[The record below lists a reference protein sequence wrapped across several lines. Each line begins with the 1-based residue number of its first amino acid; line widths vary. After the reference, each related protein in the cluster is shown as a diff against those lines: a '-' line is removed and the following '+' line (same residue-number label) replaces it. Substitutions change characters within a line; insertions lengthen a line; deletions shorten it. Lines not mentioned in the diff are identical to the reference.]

1 MKTWHKVAIGA
12 GAVVVLGGIVLF
24 SVNQANKGVVTVQTA
39 KVANQDSL
47 VSLVTASGEVKPTT
61 YTNVTAQG
69 YGRITEIFVK
79 EGDHVKKGDRL
90 LLQENVQANADVQ
103 AQSAAVNSAESG
115 VQAAEASYKAA
126 QSDLILQQANLEKAK
141 LDYDRGQGLFK
152 DGLIP
157 KQDFDQRKTIY
168 DGAVATVDSARAR
181 VQSLKAQLDQ
191 TRSQVNQGRAVL
203 VRTQDVLHKTTY
215 TSPINGIVSYLPER
229 VGDYVVMG
237 MQNAN
242 GSFIMTLSD
251 MSVVTA
257 EVKVDETDIVNVKMG
272 QEADVTIDAVPGKI
286 FKGKVTE
293 IGSQAVLRS
302 SGLTTTQTTTSTQ
315 EAKDFKVVVTL
326 ANPPENLRPGL
337 STTAK
342 IKTAERK
349 NVVAIPI
356 QALAVRTRKDLE
368 EAVKNAKKQG
378 SSNVTLAAPPP
389 PAPGDPKKDEVQGVF
404 VVNGKKAVFLPVETG
419 IAGVTDIEITK
430 GLKAGDEIVVGSYK
444 ALRTLKPES
453 QVKAATD
460 SYREDLVSSGVVI
473 KTEALTKVYEMGAEK
488 VHALSGVDVEIRK
501 GDYVAIMGPSG
512 SGKST
517 LMNLIGCLDSPSA
530 GKYWLAGRLVSD
542 LDDDELAYIRNKEI
556 GFVFQTFNLL
566 PRATALHN
574 VELPLIYNGTPSE
587 ERIEKAKK
595 ALERVDLMD
604 RMHHKPNELSGGQ
617 RQRVAIARAL
627 VNSPSIVLADEP
639 TGNLDSKTGEEIM
652 ALFANLHGQGNTI
665 ILVTHEHDIAQ
676 HAHRII
682 FIRDGKI
689 ASDEAVAK
697 K

>member
-47 VSLVTASGEVKPTT
+47 VSLVTASGEIKPTT
-61 YTNVTAQG
+61 YTNISAQG

-79 EGDHVKKGDRL
+79 EGDHVKKGDKL

-115 VQAAEASYKAA
+115 VQAAEASYKMA
-126 QSDLILQQANLEKAK
+126 QSDLISQQANLERAR
-141 LDYDRGQGLFK
+141 LDYERGQGLLK

-157 KQDFDQRKTIY
+157 KQDFDQRKTAY
-168 DGAVATVDSARAR
+168 DAVTATVESARAR
-181 VQSLKAQLDQ
+181 VLSLKAQLEQ
-191 TRSQVNQGRAVL
+191 TRAQVNQGRAVL
-203 VRTQDVLHKTTY
+203 VHTQDILHKTTY

-237 MQNAN
+237 MQNAT

-257 EVKVDETDIVNVKMG
+257 EVKVDETDIVNVRLG
-272 QEADVTIDAVPGKI
+272 EEADVTIDAVPGKI

-293 IGSQAVLRS
+293 VGSQAVLRS

-326 ANPPENLRPGL
+326 TNPPENLRPGL

-368 EAVKNAKKQG
+368 EAAKNAKKQG
-378 SSNVTLAAPPP
+378 NSSVTLAAPPP

-404 VVNGKKAVFLPVETG
+404 VVNGSKAVFLAVETG

-453 QVKAATD
+453 QVK
-460 SYREDLVSSGVVI
+460 
-473 KTEALTKVYEMGAEK
+473 
-488 VHALSGVDVEIRK
+488 VD
-501 GDYVAIMGPSG
+501 
-512 SGKST
+512 
-517 LMNLIGCLDSPSA
+517 NSA
-530 GKYWLAGRLVSD
+530 PKKQ
-542 LDDDELAYIRNKEI
+542 DD
-556 GFVFQTFNLL
+556 QQ
-566 PRATALHN
+566 
-574 VELPLIYNGTPSE
+574 S
-587 ERIEKAKK
+587 
-595 ALERVDLMD
+595 
-604 RMHHKPNELSGGQ
+604 
-617 RQRVAIARAL
+617 
-627 VNSPSIVLADEP
+627 
-639 TGNLDSKTGEEIM
+639 
-652 ALFANLHGQGNTI
+652 
-665 ILVTHEHDIAQ
+665 
-676 HAHRII
+676 
-682 FIRDGKI
+682 
-689 ASDEAVAK
+689 
-697 K
+697 

>member
-39 KVANQDSL
+39 KVANQESL
-47 VSLVTASGEVKPTT
+47 VSLVTASGEIKPTT
-61 YTNVTAQG
+61 YTNVSAQG
-69 YGRITEIFVK
+69 YGRITQIFVK
-79 EGDHVKKGDRL
+79 EGDHVKKGDKL

-115 VQAAEASYKAA
+115 VQVAEAGFKAA
-126 QSDLILQQANLEKAK
+126 QADLISQQANLEKTK
-141 LDYDRGQGLFK
+141 LDYDRGQGLYK

-157 KQDFDQRKTIY
+157 KQDFDQRKTAY
-168 DGAVATVDSARAR
+168 DAQVAAVDSARAR

-191 TRSQVNQGRAVL
+191 TRAQVNQGRAVL
-203 VRTQDVLHKTTY
+203 VHTQDILHKTTY

-237 MQNAN
+237 MQNAT

-293 IGSQAVLRS
+293 VGSQAVLRS

-326 ANPPENLRPGL
+326 SNPPENLRPGL

-368 EAVKNAKKQG
+368 EAAKNAKKQG

-404 VVNGKKAVFLPVETG
+404 VVNRNKAVFLPVETG

-453 QVKAATD
+453 QVK
-460 SYREDLVSSGVVI
+460 
-473 KTEALTKVYEMGAEK
+473 
-488 VHALSGVDVEIRK
+488 VD
-501 GDYVAIMGPSG
+501 
-512 SGKST
+512 
-517 LMNLIGCLDSPSA
+517 NSA
-530 GKYWLAGRLVSD
+530 PKKQ
-542 LDDDELAYIRNKEI
+542 DD
-556 GFVFQTFNLL
+556 QQ
-566 PRATALHN
+566 
-574 VELPLIYNGTPSE
+574 S
-587 ERIEKAKK
+587 
-595 ALERVDLMD
+595 
-604 RMHHKPNELSGGQ
+604 
-617 RQRVAIARAL
+617 
-627 VNSPSIVLADEP
+627 
-639 TGNLDSKTGEEIM
+639 
-652 ALFANLHGQGNTI
+652 
-665 ILVTHEHDIAQ
+665 
-676 HAHRII
+676 
-682 FIRDGKI
+682 
-689 ASDEAVAK
+689 
-697 K
+697 

>member
-1 MKTWHKVAIGA
+1 MKTWHKVAICV

-39 KVANQDSL
+39 KVATQDNL

-69 YGRITEIFVK
+69 FGRITEILVK
-79 EGDHVKKGDRL
+79 EGDHIKKGDKL

-103 AQSAAVNSAESG
+103 AQSATITSAESA
-115 VQAAEASYKAA
+115 VQAAEASYKAT
-126 QSDLILQQANLEKAK
+126 QSDLVMQQANLEKAK
-141 LDYDRGQGLFK
+141 QDFDRGQGLLK

-157 KQDFDQRKTIY
+157 KQDFDQRKTSY
-168 DGAVATVDSARAR
+168 DGAVASVEASKAR

-191 TRSQVNQGRAVL
+191 TRSQVNQTKAVL
-203 VRTQDVLHKTTY
+203 VRARDVLQKTAY
-215 TSPINGIVSYLPER
+215 VSPINGIVSYLPVRLGE
-229 VGDYVVMG
+229 YVVPG
-237 MQNAN
+237 IQNST
-242 GSFIMTLSD
+242 GSFLMTLSD

-257 EVKVDETDIVNVKMG
+257 EVKVDETDIVNVKIG

-326 ANPPENLRPGL
+326 SNPPENVRPGL

-368 EAVKNAKKQG
+368 EAAKNAKNQG
-378 SSNVTLAAPPP
+378 GSGVTLAAPPP

-404 VVNGKKAVFLPVETG
+404 VVNAKKAIFRPVETG

-430 GLKAGDEIVVGSYK
+430 GLKPGDEIVVGSYK

-453 QVKAATD
+453 Q
-460 SYREDLVSSGVVI
+460 I
-473 KTEALTKVYEMGAEK
+473 K
-488 VHALSGVDVEIRK
+488 VD
-501 GDYVAIMGPSG
+501 
-512 SGKST
+512 
-517 LMNLIGCLDSPSA
+517 NSA
-530 GKYWLAGRLVSD
+530 PKKQ
-542 LDDDELAYIRNKEI
+542 DD
-556 GFVFQTFNLL
+556 QQ
-566 PRATALHN
+566 
-574 VELPLIYNGTPSE
+574 S
-587 ERIEKAKK
+587 
-595 ALERVDLMD
+595 
-604 RMHHKPNELSGGQ
+604 
-617 RQRVAIARAL
+617 
-627 VNSPSIVLADEP
+627 
-639 TGNLDSKTGEEIM
+639 
-652 ALFANLHGQGNTI
+652 
-665 ILVTHEHDIAQ
+665 
-676 HAHRII
+676 
-682 FIRDGKI
+682 
-689 ASDEAVAK
+689 
-697 K
+697 